1 MLTYNYIFGQ
11 INKNLAIYRIQDRVD
26 QQQTTGINNIDST
39 LTRFLQVIS
48 SKSAIYSF
56 KQSIH
61 SSLNLTGYTHMTS
74 PIRRLVDLIGQEIY
88 YTGSSLFISKN
99 PNILDSI
106 NLQSKAIKYLER
118 DINKLKLAHMVYTS
132 ANNKYIT
139 HCYVYKVD
147 IDKNKKYIY
156 FPRENISI
164 VDTIINS
171 SLIETTDIFIENS
184 YLIINNDAINQTIK
198 LNSLLEVYLYG
209 NPNLFNIDKSL
220 LISF

>member
-1 MLTYNYIFGQ
+1 M
-11 INKNLAIYRIQDRVD
+11 A
-26 QQQTTGINNIDST
+26 
-39 LTRFLQVIS
+39 
-48 SKSAIYSF
+48 
-56 KQSIH
+56 
-61 SSLNLTGYTHMTS
+61 
-74 PIRRLVDLIGQEIY
+74 
-88 YTGSSLFISKN
+88 
-99 PNILDSI
+99 
-106 NLQSKAIKYLER
+106 
-118 DINKLKLAHMVYTS
+118 YTS